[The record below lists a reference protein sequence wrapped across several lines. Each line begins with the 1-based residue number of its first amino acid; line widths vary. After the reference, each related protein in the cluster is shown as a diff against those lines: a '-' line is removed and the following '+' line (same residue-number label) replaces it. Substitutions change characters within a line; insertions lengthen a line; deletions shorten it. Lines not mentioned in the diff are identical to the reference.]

1 MVHGGTQAQHTHTH
15 SRTHTLTHSRTHTL
29 THTNTHTHKHKHK
42 HTHKHTHTHTPRTGC
57 CDMQLCT
64 RGGSRASHAG
74 FLIHHLLSPCMHK
87 DSVRTTR
94 DVCALKGQCAH
105 HKGRVRTTRD
115 SVRTTGDV
123 VKMNRLLHMSQQQ
136 PVRHRMDCF
145 IFTSIKHVEVQL
157 FSAPFHL
164 EWNGRFCLHI
174 HKNTWRYSSFPVPF
188 IKNGMVDQDLCRF

>member
-1 MVHGGTQAQHTHTH
+1 M
-15 SRTHTLTHSRTHTL
+15 
-29 THTNTHTHKHKHK
+29 
-42 HTHKHTHTHTPRTGC
+42 
-57 CDMQLCT
+57 
-64 RGGSRASHAG
+64 
-74 FLIHHLLSPCMHK
+74 
-87 DSVRTTR
+87 
-94 DVCALKGQCAH
+94 
-105 HKGRVRTTRD
+105 RTTRD